1 MRIASERKIRDIQFL
16 QDRDG
21 LAGKAVIAKLIEN
34 QDGTL
39 LHPLLDEAKRLFRW
53 RINVHVKVRHG
64 NQRLRMIFQKLRQR
78 FSYVTSNNL
87 MFFELRNR
95 RKGLVNTQD
104 FRKVSHIID
113 GYAIVASLPSLT
125 GTGSPSVFLVNARET
140 PNVSNVMI
148 FLL

>member
-1 MRIASERKIRDIQFL
+1 
-16 QDRDG
+16 
-21 LAGKAVIAKLIEN
+21 
-34 QDGTL
+34 
-39 LHPLLDEAKRLFRW
+39 
-53 RINVHVKVRHG
+53 
-64 NQRLRMIFQKLRQR
+64 MIFQKLRQR